1 MTSVAEN
8 TKAVVQLAG
17 AARAKG
23 HRYVLLVVPVRRK
36 MPGRVTVLP
45 GLRGEW
51 KGDCAGGSL
60 VDLDLDDFDRWKT
73 RQEKKR

>member
-1 MTSVAEN
+1 MTKTEELVTQFA
-8 TKAVVQLAG
+8 A
-17 AARAKG
+17 AAREKG
-23 HRYVLLVVPVRRK
+23 HQYVLLVVPVHRK
-36 MPGRVTVLP
+36 TPGRVTVLP